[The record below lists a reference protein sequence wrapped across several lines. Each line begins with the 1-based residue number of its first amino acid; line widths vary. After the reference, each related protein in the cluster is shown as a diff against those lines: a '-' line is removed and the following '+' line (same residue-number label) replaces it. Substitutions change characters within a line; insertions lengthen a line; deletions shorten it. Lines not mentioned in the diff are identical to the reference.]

1 MQKAENGKYVRK
13 LNIITVVLCVLI
25 LLLSAVNLSFAADS
39 FSQSDLEGDWKSHAI
54 FSSAENWEGWERADM
69 AVDGETAS
77 PSNIEDSDEYSG
89 GIFPAATISIDS
101 DGIIT
106 MPTDN
111 SFEGILNSDKDF
123 IVVTSGYPGT
133 DNPGLGI
140 FVKRTGAT
148 FATADFEGDWIGHFI
163 SSSATGWEG
172 WKRIDMTANNSGVF
186 TLGYMENSDEY
197 SETTGEEATF
207 SISSDGI
214 VTLSEEESLEGIM
227 SPDKNIIVLTDEYS
241 SLDNPELA
249 LLVKRTGATFAT
261 ADLEGDWKIHAIY
274 SSDNAADWEGW
285 ERGDAAIDGSGNLT
299 FNGTDSGEQTLE
311 GTATLSIGSNGIIT
325 SAGEDS
331 FKGIMSPDKTVIV
344 FTSGG
349 SGGDDPRLTI
359 AVKRVETEDGGSD
372 DSGSGCFIT
381 SLYQ

>member
-1 MQKAENGKYVRK
+1 M
-13 LNIITVVLCVLI
+13 
-25 LLLSAVNLSFAADS
+25 LSAVNLSFAADS

-54 FSSAENWEGWERADM
+54 FSSAENWEGWQRADM

-77 PSNIEDSDEYSG
+77 PSNIEDSDEHSV
-89 GIFPAATISIDS
+89 GIGETATISIDS

-123 IVVTSGYPGT
+123 IVVTSGYPGID

-140 FVKRTGAT
+140 FVKRTET
-148 FATADFEGDWIGHFI
+148 SFTTADFEGDWIGHFI

-172 WKRIDMTANNSGVF
+172 WERIDMTADSIGVF
-186 TLGYMENSDEY
+186 TLGEMENSDED
-197 SETTGEEATF
+197 SGTIGKEVTF

-214 VTLSEEESLEGIM
+214 VTLSESEEESLEGIM

-241 SLDNPELA
+241 SDNPELA
-249 LLVKRTGATFAT
+249 ILVKQTETSFTT

-285 ERGDAAIDGSGNLT
+285 ERGDAAIDGSGKLA
-299 FNGTDSGEQTLE
+299 FNGTDSDEQTLE

-325 SAGEDS
+325 SADGNS
-331 FKGIMSPDKTVIV
+331 FEGIMSPDKTVIV

-372 DSGSGCFIT
+372 DSGGCFIT